1 MINKSFL
8 IFFGLLVLV
17 LIIQSCNQNPKIEEK
32 KFIKL
37 YAEMIFMQDS
47 SSLSQPEIKN
57 KVLKKFGVSKN
68 DFDETI
74 KYYNE
79 EPERWQSF
87 FDSTVVYIE
96 KLHPQVKKPD
106 VKSLPKRS
114 VLLDKKDL

>member
-8 IFFGLLVLV
+8 IIVGLFVFV
-17 LIIQSCNQNPKIEEK
+17 LIIQSCNQNPKVEEK

-47 SSLSQPEIKN
+47 TSLSQPEIKN
-57 KVLKKFGVSKN
+57 KVIKKFGVSKN

-79 EPERWQSF
+79 EPELWQSF
-87 FDSTVVYIE
+87 FDSTIVYLE

-114 VLLDKKDL
+114 LSLDRKDL